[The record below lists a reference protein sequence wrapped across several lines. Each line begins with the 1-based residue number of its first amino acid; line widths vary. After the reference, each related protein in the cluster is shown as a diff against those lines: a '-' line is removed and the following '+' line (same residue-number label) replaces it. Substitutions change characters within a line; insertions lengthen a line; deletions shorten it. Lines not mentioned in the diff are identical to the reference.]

1 MKKIK
6 KRCKNTQEIVPEV
19 FPKKEQR
26 LKKKK
31 KIQTRLIFET

>member
-6 KRCKNTQEIVPEV
+6 NSCNNTQETVPEV

-26 LKKKK
+26 LKKKYK
-31 KIQTRLIFET
+31 QD